1 MNTPLPV
8 NELIPVPPCVT
19 AKSFVN
25 ETVPVTLK
33 LSSTVTV
40 PPAESSVKL
49 PDAVSISLVP
59 VTPT

>member
-1 MNTPLPV
+1 M
-8 NELIPVPPCVT
+8 NELNPVPPCVT

-49 PDAVSISLVP
+49 PEAVSISLVP
-59 VTPT
+59 VIPT